1 MKKPKIEPKLRSLI
15 ETLRA
20 QGFILKGIKNGFR
33 IKLENGHDVD
43 VYTLKSNPS
52 HVRARVRTTLGDE
65 AARSETI
72 EKIYRMLSDCTRYIA
87 VVNRFKLTKDMGEA
101 YVYYAHV
108 DLSET
113 PAYQETILIGGA
125 AEAATSTE
133 AYEVSE
139 VSVEVEEDA
148 EIQPDEPEAL
158 PDEIREEETAEAET
172 PEAQADEAQIDLT
185 DFLESEET
193 GPPEPEDAVR
203 RLEAVDAKTLRQ
215 ALDNLSLPRSSNV
228 RLVLTRLYRSAIDA
242 EELAATV
249 GVEADKI
256 NKANDMEELKMIR
269 EGHAIDFLH
278 PLIELLWQAVNRQSD
293 NG

>member
-1 MKKPKIEPKLRSLI
+1 MKKPKVDPKLRSLI

-33 IKLENGHDVD
+33 IKLKNGHDVD

-52 HVRARVRTTLGDE
+52 HVRARLRTTLGDE
-65 AARSETI
+65 AARSEKI
-72 EKIYRMLSDCTRYIA
+72 EKIYRMLADGTRHIA

-125 AEAATSTE
+125 AETAAEPE
-133 AYEVSE
+133 AYEISE
-139 VSVEVEEDA
+139 VSVEEDA
-148 EIQPDEPEAL
+148 EIHPDEPEAL
-158 PDEIREEETAEAET
+158 PDETRKEETAEAET

-193 GPPEPEDAVR
+193 GPPEAEDAVR

-215 ALDNLSLPRSSNV
+215 ALDTLSLPRSSNV
-228 RLVLTRLYRSAIDA
+228 RLVITRLYRSAIDA

-256 NKANDMEELKMIR
+256 NTANEMEELKIIR
-269 EGHAIDFLH
+269 EGQSIDFLQ
-278 PLIELLWQAVNRQSD
+278 PLIELLWQAVNRESG